1 MKKNVTLVLSGGGAR
16 GFAHIGAIEEIE
28 SRGYRI
34 NSIAGTSMG
43 ALVGGMYAVGKMNE
57 YKEWAYRLDKQEIFK
72 LLDFSF
78 SSQGLIKGD
87 KVLNKMKEFIPDANI
102 EDLKIKYT
110 ATAFDL
116 AHNKE
121 IVFKEGSLYNA
132 IRASISIPTVFTPVI
147 SGDSVLVDGGVINNI
162 PIKNAIRTKNDVLIA
177 VYVNADIPVLH
188 INMPDKRER
197 QNLYTQKINEFRNS
211 FYKSVPTDQIKKFNY
226 FNLINDTIA
235 VMTNKLA
242 STIIKDNPP
251 DILVEISKKSCG
263 TYDFYKAE
271 ELVEIGRYATQKKFD
286 SQNIKRKL
294 KTYTDLF
301 TLPILPYRD
310 SGS

>member
-28 SRGYRI
+28 RRGYEI
-34 NSIAGTSMG
+34 CSIAGTSMG
-43 ALVGGMYAVGKMNE
+43 ALVGGVYAAGKMYE
-57 YKEWAYRLDKQEIFK
+57 YKEWVYNLDKQEIFK

-78 SSQGLIKGD
+78 SNHGLIKGD

-116 AHNKE
+116 ALNKE
-121 IVFKEGSLYNA
+121 VVFKKGSLYDA
-132 IRASISIPTVFTPVI
+132 IRSSIAIPTVFTPVI
-147 SGDSVLVDGGVINNI
+147 SGNSLLVDGGVVNNI
-162 PIKNAIRTKNDVLIA
+162 PINNAIRTENDTLVA
-177 VYVNADIPVLH
+177 VYVNADIPVHH
-188 INMPDKRER
+188 ISISDKEKR
-197 QNLYTQKINEFRNS
+197 QDLYIQKIDEFKKSLHKLNS
-211 FYKSVPTDQIKKFNY
+211 SDQRKKTNY

-235 VMTNKLA
+235 AVTNHLA
-242 STIIKDNPP
+242 STIIKNNPP

-271 ELVEIGRYATQKKFD
+271 ELVEIGRYATKEKFD
-286 SQNIKRKL
+286 I
-294 KTYTDLF
+294 
-301 TLPILPYRD
+301 I
-310 SGS
+310 